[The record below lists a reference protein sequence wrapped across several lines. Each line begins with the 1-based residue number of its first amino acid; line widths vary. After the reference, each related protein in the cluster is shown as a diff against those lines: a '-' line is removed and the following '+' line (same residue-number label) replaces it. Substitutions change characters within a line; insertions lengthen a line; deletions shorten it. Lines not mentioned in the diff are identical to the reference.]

1 MKPVFKNFLPLNIG
15 RINLYLPEV
24 IALEMR
30 LLFME
35 VYLYSSFTFIENF
48 IESTIAM
55 FAFYSSRGQFKL
67 PIIPR
72 NVNKVTSTAGYKVT
86 CYFIFLPPITR
97 LNKNPAFKT
106 GLTELPILANAS
118 LALSTLEGCLFTV
131 NARAMWEQ
139 NSTEIPTAWNK
150 RTRQKIKAVVTF
162 KGSLRANNEMR
173 DFLIQENTREQNL
186 RQIPV
191 SGCLHPYIVASNQT
205 IGAD

>member
-24 IALEMR
+24 IAFEMR

-35 VYLYSSFTFIENF
+35 VYMYSSFTFIENF

-72 NVNKVTSTAGYKVT
+72 NVNKVASTAGYKVT
-86 CYFIFLPPITR
+86 CYFIFFPPITR

-118 LALSTLEGCLFTV
+118 LALSTLEGCLLTV

-162 KGSLRANNEMR
+162 KGSLGANNEMR
-173 DFLIQENTREQNL
+173 PENKTCAKFWSA
-186 RQIPV
+186 V
-191 SGCLHPYIVASNQT
+191 V
-205 IGAD
+205 